1 MSMYRSL
8 RSERAAAAR
17 VVRSV
22 RVSGEGISTVAVAGT
37 SAAVGRAKRTS
48 ALDRS
53 AEMGGSEGAEDGG
66 GSV

>member
-1 MSMYRSL
+1 M
-8 RSERAAAAR
+8 AAR

-22 RVSGEGISTVAVAGT
+22 RDSGEGISAVAVAGT
-37 SAAVGRAKRTS
+37 SGAVGRAKRTS

-53 AEMGGSEGAEDGG
+53 TEMGGSEGAEDGG

>member
-1 MSMYRSL
+1 M
-8 RSERAAAAR
+8 
-17 VVRSV
+17 RSV

-53 AEMGGSEGAEDGG
+53 AEMGGSKEQRMEVPFDQGG
-66 GSV
+66 VGVGVVVSRRRSQ